1 MKLWQNKLRVL
12 IELKMTPIDVYKT
25 YLAFKNHFTKK
36 SYNYFKYG
44 GKSKASVQAYNK
56 RKDRYFF
63 ERMSRKKTDE
73 EIKDYFLA
81 NFVECDDPDRLWIG
95 EIISSGEDN
104 LKSWMKRSQ
113 TMSYMFK
120 TEVEV
125 FVNRENFQQL
135 FTIKG
140 QSHPE
145 ILKKYLQ
152 GALSIETMVI
162 LDIILEYVKNF
173 DKKLEDPVWETVS
186 LKIKKYKPFLNI
198 NVNKYK
204 SILKEQVV

>member
-1 MKLWQNKLRVL
+1 MKCPSSTLMILSKLM
-12 IELKMTPIDVYKT
+12 MTPIDVYKT

-104 LKSWMKRSQ
+104 LKSWRKRSQ

-125 FVNRENFQQL
+125 FVNKENFQQL
-135 FTIKG
+135 FSIKG

-145 ILKKYLQ
+145 VLKKYLQ

>member
-1 MKLWQNKLRVL
+1 
-12 IELKMTPIDVYKT
+12 MTPIDVYKT

-63 ERMSRKKTDE
+63 ERMSRKKSDE

-104 LKSWMKRSQ
+104 VKSWMKRSQ

-125 FVNRENFQQL
+125 FVNKENFQQL

-145 ILKKYLQ
+145 VLKKYLQ

-173 DKKLEDPVWETVS
+173 DKKLDDPVWDTVS

>member
-1 MKLWQNKLRVL
+1 
-12 IELKMTPIDVYKT
+12 MTPIDVYKT
-25 YLAFKNHFTKK
+25 YLAFKNHFTKQ
-36 SYNYFKYG
+36 SYSYFKYS
-44 GKSKASVQAYNK
+44 GKSRASVQAYNN

-63 ERMSRKKTDE
+63 ERMSRKKTDD
-73 EIKDYFLA
+73 EIKQYFLA

-95 EIISSGEDN
+95 EIISAGEDN

-125 FVNRENFQQL
+125 FVSKENFQQL
-135 FTIKG
+135 FSIKG

-145 ILKKYLQ
+145 VLKKYLQ
-152 GALSIETMVI
+152 GALSIETIVI
-162 LDIILEYVKNF
+162 LDIILGYVKNF
-173 DKKLEDPVWETVS
+173 DKKLEDPVWNTVS

-198 NVNKYK
+198 DVEKYK

>member
-1 MKLWQNKLRVL
+1 MKENAV
-12 IELKMTPIDVYKT
+12 TPIDVYKT

-63 ERMSRKKTDE
+63 ERMSRKKSDE

-125 FVNRENFQQL
+125 FVNKENFQQL

-145 ILKKYLQ
+145 VLKKYLQ

-173 DKKLEDPVWETVS
+173 DKKLEDPVWDTVS

-198 NVNKYK
+198 NVQKYK

>member
-1 MKLWQNKLRVL
+1 M
-12 IELKMTPIDVYKT
+12 MTPIDVYKT

-63 ERMSRKKTDE
+63 ERMSRKKSDE

-135 FTIKG
+135 FSIKG

-145 ILKKYLQ
+145 VLKKYLQ

-198 NVNKYK
+198 NVQKYK

>member
-1 MKLWQNKLRVL
+1 M
-12 IELKMTPIDVYKT
+12 MTPIDVYKT
-25 YLAFKNHFTKK
+25 YLAFKNHFTKQ
-36 SYNYFKYG
+36 SYSYFKYS
-44 GKSKASVQAYNK
+44 GKSKASVQAYNN

-63 ERMSRKKTDE
+63 ERMSRKKTDD
-73 EIKDYFLA
+73 EIKQYFLA

-95 EIISSGEDN
+95 EIISAGEDN

-125 FVNRENFQQL
+125 FVSKENFQQL

-145 ILKKYLQ
+145 VLKKYLQ
-152 GALSIETMVI
+152 GALSIETIVI

-173 DKKLEDPVWETVS
+173 DKKLEDPVWNTVS

-198 NVNKYK
+198 DVNKFK

>member
-1 MKLWQNKLRVL
+1 
-12 IELKMTPIDVYKT
+12 MTPIDVYKT
-25 YLAFKNHFTKK
+25 YLAFKNHLTKK

>member
-1 MKLWQNKLRVL
+1 MKHLMKENAV
-12 IELKMTPIDVYKT
+12 TPIDVYKT

-63 ERMSRKKTDE
+63 ERMSRKKSDE

-125 FVNRENFQQL
+125 FVNKENFQQL

-145 ILKKYLQ
+145 VLKKYLQ

-173 DKKLEDPVWETVS
+173 DKKLDDPVWDTVS

>member
-1 MKLWQNKLRVL
+1 
-12 IELKMTPIDVYKT
+12 MTPIDVYKT
-25 YLAFKNHFTKK
+25 YLAFKNHFTKQ
-36 SYNYFKYG
+36 SYSYFKYS
-44 GKSKASVQAYNK
+44 GKSRASVQAYNN

-63 ERMSRKKTDE
+63 ERMSRKKTDD
-73 EIKDYFLA
+73 EIKQYFLA

-95 EIISSGEDN
+95 EIISAGEDN

-125 FVNRENFQQL
+125 FVSKENFQQL
-135 FTIKG
+135 FSIKG

-145 ILKKYLQ
+145 VLKKYLQ

-162 LDIILEYVKNF
+162 LDIILGYVKNF
-173 DKKLEDPVWETVS
+173 DKKLEDPVWTTVS

-198 NVNKYK
+198 DVERYK

>member
-1 MKLWQNKLRVL
+1 
-12 IELKMTPIDVYKT
+12 MTPIDVYKT

-73 EIKDYFLA
+73 EIKNYFLA

>member
-1 MKLWQNKLRVL
+1 MKENAV
-12 IELKMTPIDVYKT
+12 TPIDVYKT

-63 ERMSRKKTDE
+63 ERMSRKKSDE

-125 FVNRENFQQL
+125 FVNKENFQQL

-145 ILKKYLQ
+145 VLKKYLQ

-173 DKKLEDPVWETVS
+173 DKKLEDPVWDTVS

>member
-1 MKLWQNKLRVL
+1 
-12 IELKMTPIDVYKT
+12 MTPIDVYKT
-25 YLAFKNHFTKK
+25 YLAFKNHFTKQ
-36 SYNYFKYG
+36 SYNYFKYS
-44 GKSKASVQAYNK
+44 GKSKASVEAYNN

-63 ERMSRKKTDE
+63 ERMSRKKTDD
-73 EIKDYFLA
+73 EIKEYFLA

-95 EIISSGEDN
+95 EIINTGEDN
-104 LKSWMKRSQ
+104 YKSWAKRFQ
-113 TMSYMFK
+113 GLGYLFK

-125 FVNRENFQQL
+125 FCHKETFQQL
-135 FTIKG
+135 FSVKG

-162 LDIILEYVKNF
+162 LDMILEYTKDF
-173 DKKLEDPVWETVS
+173 DSKLIDPVWETVS

-198 NVNKYK
+198 DVTKYK
-204 SILKEQVV
+204 QVLREQVI

>member
-1 MKLWQNKLRVL
+1 MKN
-12 IELKMTPIDVYKT
+12 LKMFTMTPIDVYKT
-25 YLAFKNHFTKK
+25 YLAFKNHFTKV
-36 SYNYFKYG
+36 SYNYFKYS
-44 GKSKASVQAYNK
+44 GKSRASVEAYNN

-73 EIKDYFLA
+73 EIKEFFLA
-81 NFVECDDPDRLWIG
+81 NFIECDDPDRLWIG
-95 EIISSGEDN
+95 EIIQTGSDSHSSW
-104 LKSWMKRSQ
+104 LKRFQ
-113 TMSYMFK
+113 GLTYLFK

-125 FVNRENFQQL
+125 FVHKETFQEL

-162 LDIILEYVKNF
+162 LDMILDYVKDF
-173 DKKLEDPVWETVS
+173 DVKLNDPVWETVS
-186 LKIKKYKPFLNI
+186 FKIKKYKPFLNI
-198 NVNKYK
+198 DVDKYK
-204 SILKEQVV
+204 TILKEQVA

>member
-1 MKLWQNKLRVL
+1 MKHLMKENAV
-12 IELKMTPIDVYKT
+12 TPIDVYKT

-125 FVNRENFQQL
+125 FVNKENFQQL

-145 ILKKYLQ
+145 VLKKYLQ

-162 LDIILEYVKNF
+162 LDIILGYVKNF
-173 DKKLEDPVWETVS
+173 DKKLEDPVWDTVS

-198 NVNKYK
+198 DVDKYK

>member
-1 MKLWQNKLRVL
+1 MKENAV
-12 IELKMTPIDVYKT
+12 TPIDVYKT

-63 ERMSRKKTDE
+63 ERMSRKKSDE

-113 TMSYMFK
+113 TMGYMFK

-125 FVNRENFQQL
+125 FVNKENFQQL
-135 FTIKG
+135 FSIKG

-145 ILKKYLQ
+145 VLKKYLQ

-162 LDIILEYVKNF
+162 LDMILGYTKDF
-173 DKKLEDPVWETVS
+173 DTKLIDPVWETVS
-186 LKIKKYKPFLNI
+186 LKIQKYKPFLNI
-198 NVNKYK
+198 DVTKYK
-204 SILKEQVV
+204 QILREQVV

>member
-1 MKLWQNKLRVL
+1 M
-12 IELKMTPIDVYKT
+12 MTPIDVYKT

-63 ERMSRKKTDE
+63 ERMSRKKSDE

-125 FVNRENFQQL
+125 FVNKENFQQL

-145 ILKKYLQ
+145 VLKKYLQ

-162 LDIILEYVKNF
+162 LDIILGYVKNF

-198 NVNKYK
+198 NVQKYK

>member
-1 MKLWQNKLRVL
+1 
-12 IELKMTPIDVYKT
+12 MTPIDVYKT
-25 YLAFKNHFTKK
+25 YLAFKNHFTKQ
-36 SYNYFKYG
+36 SYSYFQYS
-44 GKSKASVQAYNK
+44 GKSRASVQAYNN

-63 ERMSRKKTDE
+63 ERMSRKKTDD
-73 EIKDYFLA
+73 EIKQYFLA

-95 EIISSGEDN
+95 EIISAGEDN

-125 FVNRENFQQL
+125 FVSKENFQQL
-135 FTIKG
+135 FSIKG

-145 ILKKYLQ
+145 VLKKYLQ

-162 LDIILEYVKNF
+162 LDIILGYVKNF
-173 DKKLEDPVWETVS
+173 DKKLEDPVWNTVS

-198 NVNKYK
+198 DVEKYK

>member
-1 MKLWQNKLRVL
+1 M
-12 IELKMTPIDVYKT
+12 MTPIDVYKT

-63 ERMSRKKTDE
+63 ERMSRKKSDE

-104 LKSWMKRSQ
+104 VKSWMKRSQ

-125 FVNRENFQQL
+125 FINKENFQQL

-145 ILKKYLQ
+145 VLKKYLQ

-173 DKKLEDPVWETVS
+173 DKKLDDPVWDTVS

>member
-1 MKLWQNKLRVL
+1 
-12 IELKMTPIDVYKT
+12 MTPIDVYKT
-25 YLAFKNHFTKK
+25 YLAFKNHFTKQ
-36 SYNYFKYG
+36 SYNYFKYS
-44 GKSKASVQAYNK
+44 GKSKASVEAYNN

-63 ERMSRKKTDE
+63 ERMSRKKTDD
-73 EIKDYFLA
+73 EIKEYFLA

-95 EIISSGEDN
+95 EIINTGEDN
-104 LKSWMKRSQ
+104 YKSWAKRFQ
-113 TMSYMFK
+113 GLGYLFK

-125 FVNRENFQQL
+125 FCHKETFQQL
-135 FTIKG
+135 FTVKG

-162 LDIILEYVKNF
+162 LDMILEYTKDF
-173 DKKLEDPVWETVS
+173 DSKLIDPVWETVS

-198 NVNKYK
+198 DVTKYK
-204 SILKEQVV
+204 QVLREQVI